1 MTDKEKINN
10 LTTYLLF
17 ADTRFKNVIIEK
29 ENQMRLKPDTY
40 NVMEYYKA
48 CNRYEAY
55 KDISSDINKIIFDI
69 EV

>member
-1 MTDKEKINN
+1 MTAKEKITNII
-10 LTTYLLF
+10 TYLLF
-17 ADTRFKNVIIEK
+17 ADTHFKNEIIEK

-55 KDISSDINKIIFDI
+55 KDISSDINKIIFDF

>member
-1 MTDKEKINN
+1 MTAKEKINN
-10 LTTYLLF
+10 ITTYLLF
-17 ADTRFKNVIIEK
+17 ADTRFKNEIIEK
-29 ENQMRLKPDTY
+29 ENQMRFKPDTY
-40 NVMEYYKA
+40 NVMEYSKA